1 MTALTDSGA
10 VGAHL
15 PFPPVWLRDNC
26 PCPDCRDPQNGQKLF
41 QVTDL
46 PEDLEVDSVEETG
59 DCLRI
64 TFAPDGH
71 RSIFKRAWLSDQCGA
86 APGDGRTEQ
95 DKLLWRAEDLA
106 DKLPVTSWSLYR
118 NDDAERLRALR
129 DVARLGFAI
138 VRRAPLLAR
147 TVIEVV
153 STFGYVRETNYGDL
167 FDVRVELAP
176 TNLAFTGL
184 AISPHTDNPYRD
196 PVPTL
201 QLLHCLSNA
210 VAGGESCLV
219 DGFEAAATLRRED
232 RTAFAVLSGTPV
244 PFAWSDAS
252 TRLRAVRPLIETDTS
267 GRIRGV
273 RFNNRSMQALRLQP
287 AALAEF
293 YRAHRSF
300 AAIIARPELQ
310 LEFRLEVGDCLIFD
324 NTRLL
329 HARSAFS
336 DTGGGARHLQGCYAD
351 IDGLLSTI
359 AVLEGALGE
368 QVPEGVWS

>member
-1 MTALTDSGA
+1 M
-10 VGAHL
+10 
-15 PFPPVWLRDNC
+15 WLRDNC

-46 PEDLEVDSVEETG
+46 PEDLEVDSIEETG

-138 VRRAPLLAR
+138 VREPRCWRAPSSRWSRPSATSGRRITAICSTCGSSSLRPTWLSPGSPSPLTQTTR
-147 TVIEVV
+147 IETRFRRSSFCIASPTRWRVV
-153 STFGYVRETNYGDL
+153 NRAWSTASRL
-167 FDVRVELAP
+167 
-176 TNLAFTGL
+176 
-184 AISPHTDNPYRD
+184 
-196 PVPTL
+196 
-201 QLLHCLSNA
+201 
-210 VAGGESCLV
+210 
-219 DGFEAAATLRRED
+219 LRRYGG
-232 RTAFAVLSGTPV
+232 RIAPHSRCSRARPSRSLGRMRS
-244 PFAWSDAS
+244 A
-252 TRLRAVRPLIETDTS
+252 RLRAVRPLIETDTS

-293 YRAHRSF
+293 YRAYRSF